1 MVSRSLVAFSL
12 RGTEVAAIFTEVFPR
27 GQEGYNLGSGR
38 IGGRI
43 WAPPSRDTRCFSCS
57 MPKKSLGVANTG
69 KVIEYS
75 WQAL

>member
-1 MVSRSLVAFSL
+1 MVSRSLVTFSP
-12 RGTEVAAIFTEVFPR
+12 RGTEVAATFTEVFPR

-38 IGGRI
+38 IAGRV
-43 WAPPSRDTRCFSCS
+43 WAPPSRCTRSFGCC
-57 MPKKSLGVANTG
+57 MPEKPLCVANTG